1 MEGMAEL
8 ASILIL
14 SVFAQW
20 LAWKVKIP
28 AILPLIVIGLAL
40 GPASTLFTP
49 DGEKILDGDQIFS
62 GDLLFAFV
70 SISVGVI
77 LFEGGLT
84 LKLREIRDQ
93 ARVVRNL
100 LIFGPII
107 TLFGGGFA
115 AHYLLGLDYRLA
127 FLFGA
132 LIIVSGP
139 TVVIPILRN
148 VRPNMRINS
157 VLKWEGILIDPLG
170 ALIAVLVYEF
180 IQTSDIG
187 NTNTVE
193 VFKEF
198 FITVSSGMFVGA
210 LAAFFLRWLLEKNRL
225 PAYLRNV
232 MALGMVIMAFTFAE
246 FIAHEAGLMSTTF
259 MGIILANVRVQNL
272 KKILSFKED
281 VSIILISL
289 LFILLSSRIDLNQ
302 IEKLGEASIIL
313 FAVVTFGLRPLIVWI
328 STIRSGFNWREI
340 AFMSWVGP
348 KGIVA
353 AAVASL
359 FALQLSTNTDASI
372 NHEQAEL
379 ILPLT
384 FMMIVGTVVIQGASS
399 KFIARLLK
407 VQREEPQG
415 FLIAGANENAR
426 FLGSYLR
433 KKGLEV
439 LLADTSKNN
448 LKEAQK
454 LGFEVYD
461 GSILSDSVL
470 EDLDLTNI
478 GKLMALT
485 SSADINNL
493 SCNFYK
499 DEFGENHV
507 FRLSSKK
514 ELEEGDID
522 FPTNVLFAAKVD
534 YLNLAQSI
542 RQADKVKEALCE
554 SEQDYKDLV
563 KKLDGRLIP
572 LFLISENGP
581 LKVIDR
587 TVPDFS
593 SGDQIAYIK
602 KCNS

>member
-1 MEGMAEL
+1 MAEL

-20 LAWKVKIP
+20 LAWKIKIP

-302 IEKLGEASIIL
+302 IEKLGEASIVL

-359 FALQLSTNTDASI
+359 FALQLSSNSNASI

-399 KFIARLLK
+399 KFIARILK

-426 FLGSYLR
+426 FLGAYLR
-433 KKGLEV
+433 SKGLEV

-499 DEFGENHV
+499 DEFGDNNV

-522 FPTNVLFAAKVD
+522 FPLNVLFGATVD
-534 YLNLAQSI
+534 YLNLAQST
-542 RQADKVKEALCE
+542 RQADKIKEAPCE
-554 SEQDYKDLV
+554 NEQDYTNL
-563 KKLDGRLIP
+563 KKELEGRLIP
-572 LFLISENGP
+572 LFIINSNGG

-587 TVPDFS
+587 NIPDFNT
-593 SGDQIAYIK
+593 GDQIAYIK